1 MTCSLQNNNDNN
13 SNDRIV
19 EDKACIDGAELRD
32 VLIDWCGVTWMQWQ
46 YRSTASKFIIWTA
59 IKYFLYTWN
68 NTQTNELE
76 MTI

>member
-32 VLIDWCGVTWMQWQ
+32 VLIDWCGVT
-46 YRSTASKFIIWTA
+46 
-59 IKYFLYTWN
+59 
-68 NTQTNELE
+68 
-76 MTI
+76 